1 MTGDLHNPPSKCT
14 SCGAD
19 LPANAMYCP
28 ACGVLVGTE
37 AEPNAGV
44 TTGET
49 ARYGGDLK
57 QLVEEFNQNLFKRGG
72 DAAEAA
78 FSLGCSLGAILSGL
92 LLVIVFLA
100 GVRNWI
106 LLAILAFGVTILT
119 TGASAFLALQA
130 RSNARE
136 KAYENIV
143 KPQINHYLQ
152 AHGMTRKEFD
162 SLARDIVPGESPLRA
177 FIIPPD
183 QQEGFE
189 TEE

>member
-1 MTGDLHNPPSKCT
+1 
-14 SCGAD
+14 
-19 LPANAMYCP
+19 
-28 ACGVLVGTE
+28 
-37 AEPNAGV
+37 
-44 TTGET
+44 
-49 ARYGGDLK
+49 
-57 QLVEEFNQNLFKRGG
+57 
-72 DAAEAA
+72 
-78 FSLGCSLGAILSGL
+78 
-92 LLVIVFLA
+92 VIVFLA

-130 RSNARE
+130 RSNARK
-136 KAYENIV
+136 KAYENNV

>member
-1 MTGDLHNPPSKCT
+1 LTGELFTQGSQCPN
-14 SCGAD
+14 CGAD
-19 LPANAMYCP
+19 LPVGAVFCP
-28 ACGVLVGTE
+28 ACGERVETDSE
-37 AEPNAGV
+37 RIAGV
-44 TTGET
+44 TAGVT
-49 ARYGGDLK
+49 AGPGGDLK
-57 QLVEEFNQNLFKRGG
+57 QLVEESNLNLLKWGG

-78 FSLGCSLGAILSGL
+78 FGLGCSLGAILSGL

-106 LLAILAFGVTILT
+106 LLGILAFGATILT

-130 RSNARE
+130 RANARK
-136 KAYENIV
+136 KAYENSV
-143 KPQINHYLQ
+143 KPQINQYLQ

-162 SLARDIVPGESPLRA
+162 SLAFELVPGESPLRTY
-177 FIIPPD
+177 IIPPD